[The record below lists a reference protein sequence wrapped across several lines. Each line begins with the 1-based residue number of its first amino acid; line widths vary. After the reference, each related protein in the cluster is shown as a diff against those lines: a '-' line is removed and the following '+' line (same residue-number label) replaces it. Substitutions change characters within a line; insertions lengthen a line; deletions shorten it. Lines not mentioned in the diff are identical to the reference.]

1 MFILTKLMGKRQI
14 SELNFF
20 DYICGITIG
29 SIAAEMATKGFK
41 DLGKNA
47 VAMAIYAFAAV
58 IISLVCD
65 KSIKCRRILSGTST
79 ILMDNG
85 KIFNK
90 ALAKSKMDMN
100 EFMMECRLNGYF
112 NLDDLQTVVLE
123 PNGKL
128 SFLPKSGKRNLNPE
142 DIGIAPTQDEAFT
155 TLVIDG
161 EILKKN
167 LTACGKDEQWLTK
180 QIKDKG
186 GKTETTLLAAVDK
199 SDKFIYF
206 ERQNEPLKE
215 DKFS

>member
-29 SIAAEMATKGFK
+29 SIAAEMATKGLK

-112 NLDDLQTVVLE
+112 NLDDLQTVILE

>member
-1 MFILTKLMGKRQI
+1 
-14 SELNFF
+14 
-20 DYICGITIG
+20 
-29 SIAAEMATKGFK
+29 
-41 DLGKNA
+41 
-47 VAMAIYAFAAV
+47 
-58 IISLVCD
+58 
-65 KSIKCRRILSGTST
+65 
-79 ILMDNG
+79 
-85 KIFNK
+85 
-90 ALAKSKMDMN
+90 
-100 EFMMECRLNGYF
+100 GYF
-112 NLDDLQTVVLE
+112 NLDDLQTVILE

-155 TLVIDG
+155 TLVMDG

-167 LTACGKDEQWLTK
+167 LTACGKDEQWLAK

-206 ERQNEPLKE
+206 EKQSEPLKE